1 MSQPDGNICSTTDQV
16 WHPGPHRGKDEHV
29 TDEMFYRGLLAAM
42 VASGLRCVDTRHDRH
57 QVALRRAVQRLEA
70 LQQAGVPGTESM
82 PAAIIPGPVTGA
94 YEDFDDALLRLQ
106 DLGYDSAQN
115 PFYAGVA
122 LTLSDRRVE
131 RILARFSSDERAVL
145 HELADL
151 FKNEES
157 TVA

>member
-1 MSQPDGNICSTTDQV
+1 M
-16 WHPGPHRGKDEHV
+16 

-42 VASGLRCVDTRHDRH
+42 AASGLRCVDTRHDRH
-57 QVALRRAVQRLEA
+57 QVALRRAIHRLEE
-70 LQQAGVPGTESM
+70 LQAAGAPGSESM

-115 PFYAGVA
+115 PFYAAVA
-122 LTLSDRRVE
+122 LTLSDHRVA
-131 RILARFSSDERAVL
+131 RILERFSSDEQAVL

-151 FKNEES
+151 FKEEDS
-157 TVA
+157 RVV